1 MNTEIQTIIDSS
13 KKIIIKKTHIIVFFK
28 KTMIAGPGID
38 AVLQSVKSL
47 TTGLVLILQKN
58 KKIQIPLEAKYPC
71 VGLIII
77 DDETD
82 QIRRELIEENF
93 LFLPSKIKKLRKE
106 DAFLYAHLLVEK
118 NKDFK
123 ISYKGEILNTKKFLY
138 GE

>member
-1 MNTEIQTIIDSS
+1 MNTELKTIIDSS
-13 KKIIIKKTHIIVFFK
+13 KKIIIKKTHIIIFLK
-28 KTMIAGPGID
+28 KTRNSGTCAGT
-38 AVLQSVKSL
+38 VLSSLKSL

-58 KKIQIPLEAKYPC
+58 KKIQNPLEARYPC
-71 VGLIII
+71 IGIII
-77 DDETD
+77 IGGTEQIQSELMKET
-82 QIRRELIEENF
+82 F
-93 LFLPSKIKKLRKE
+93 LFLPSKIKKLSKE

>member
-1 MNTEIQTIIDSS
+1 MNTELKTIIDSS
-13 KKIIIKKTHIIVFFK
+13 KKIIIKKTHIIIFLK
-28 KTMIAGPGID
+28 KTRNSGACAGT
-38 AVLQSVKSL
+38 VLSSLKSL

-58 KKIQIPLEAKYPC
+58 KKIQNPLEARYPC
-71 VGLIII
+71 IGIII
-77 DDETD
+77 IGGTEQIQSELMKET
-82 QIRRELIEENF
+82 F
-93 LFLPSKIKKLRKE
+93 LFLPSEIKKLSKE